1 MKILIT
7 GNMGYVGP
15 VVVERLSHSFPDAD
29 LIGLDI
35 GYFAHCL
42 VTSNPLPDS
51 RLSQQIFLD
60 VRKIDETVFDGVDV
74 IIHLAAIS
82 NDPMGN
88 AYESLTYEINRESS
102 FEIAEMAKRRGVK
115 KFIFASSC
123 SVYGYAEGGARIE
136 SDSLNPL
143 TAYAKSKIEVEQKLE
158 KLSSGGF
165 NVTAL
170 RFATACGV
178 SPRLRLDLVLNDFV
192 ASAMTHKKIDIL
204 SDGKPWRPLINV
216 KDMARAIC
224 WAIER
229 DQVADTDVFLA
240 INVGSNEWNY
250 QVSDL
255 AEAVCEIV
263 PLTNIFINKDAVPDK
278 RSYKVSF
285 DKFENMAPSHQPEM
299 TLNETIKQL
308 AESFEKITYRVESF
322 RDSDIFIR
330 LKTLNNLKDK
340 GYLNANLEWAK

>member
-42 VTSNPLPDS
+42 VSNKPLPES

-102 FEIAEMAKRRGVK
+102 LKIAEIAKRRGVK

-158 KLSSGGF
+158 KLSSGEF

-170 RFATACGV
+170 RFATACGA

-192 ASAMTHKKIDIL
+192 ASAMMHKKIDIL

-229 DQVADTDVFLA
+229 NQVADSDVFLA

-263 PLTNIFINKDAVPDK
+263 PQTSVFINKDAIPDK

-285 DKFENMAPSHQPEM
+285 DKFKSMAPLHQPEL
-299 TLNETIKQL
+299 TLNETIRQL
-308 AESFEKITYRVESF
+308 AESFENITYRTENF
-322 RDSDIFIR
+322 RESDIFIR

-340 GYLNANLEWAK
+340 GFLNSNLEWTN